1 MQPSSLIPRYGF
13 AVLAVAGAIVIRAL
27 LDPFLGD
34 YQPFAFFFVA
44 IAAAASV
51 GGVGPA
57 LLAIVLGY
65 IAGDWLFVSP
75 RHELSVL
82 TLAPQYVVGGLA
94 FVVVGLMI
102 TGITSGMRAAER
114 FARER
119 ELDLAREVA
128 ERATAEAAERDSQAR
143 LTGIIASA
151 TDAIITIDAAH
162 RITMFNAA
170 AESMFG
176 CSAQTVIGETLDR
189 FIPERFRAG
198 HADHIRGFGAT
209 GINMRQMGGE
219 RVLAGVRAGGQE
231 FPMEARISQIAIGG
245 EKLYTVII
253 RDITQRKRA
262 EAERDEL
269 LVRERAARGEAE
281 AANRAKDSFLATISH
296 ELRTPLSPILAWSR
310 MLRQG
315 HVDAEKM
322 RGALD
327 VIERCARTQA
337 QLIEDMLDVSRIIS
351 GKLRMQVRPVPLQRV
366 IENAVEV
373 VRPAAEA
380 KNVRLRVVLDT
391 DVGPV
396 LGDAERLQQVVWNLL
411 SNAIKFTPKD
421 GRIQVALERV
431 NSHVEVA
438 VSDTGVGI
446 RSETLPFVFEPFRQ
460 GETGTTRTHGGL
472 GLGLAI
478 VKHIVEAHGG
488 TVHAESPGEGKGAVF
503 SVKLPLA
510 VARTADEP
518 ERRHPTAAGEGD
530 VGVEDGYPS
539 LQGLRVLVVDDE
551 PHSNEVVSTLLAS
564 CGAEIRVA
572 VSAPQAREVL
582 GRWTPDILVSDI
594 EMPGED
600 GYELIAKLRAQEGV
614 GAQLPAVALTAYA
627 SREDNIRLLSAGFHA
642 HVAKPLDPLELV
654 TVIANLART
663 AGRASA

>member
-1 MQPSSLIPRYGF
+1 MQSPSLSVRYGF
-13 AVLAVAGAIVIRAL
+13 AVLAVAGATVIRAL
-27 LDPFLGD
+27 LDPFVAD

-51 GGVGPA
+51 GGIGPA

-65 IAGDWLFVSP
+65 LAGDWFFVAP
-75 RHELSVL
+75 RHELSIL

-94 FVVVGLMI
+94 FGMVGLLI
-102 TGITSGMRAAER
+102 TGITTGMRTAGR
-114 FARER
+114 FARQR

-128 ERATAEAAERDSQAR
+128 ERAAAEGAERDSQAR
-143 LTGIIASA
+143 LAGIIASA

-162 RITMFNAA
+162 RITLFNAA

-176 CSAQTVIGETLDR
+176 CSAETVIGETLDR
-189 FIPERFRAG
+189 FIPERFRQG

-219 RVLAGVRAGGQE
+219 RVLAGVGASGEE
-231 FPMEARISQIAIGG
+231 FPMEARISQIEVGG

-253 RDITQRKRA
+253 RDITLRKRA

-269 LVRERAARGEAE
+269 LVRERAARAEAE

-310 MLRQG
+310 MLRHGQ
-315 HVDAEKM
+315 VDAQKM

-351 GKLRMQVRPVPLQRV
+351 GKLRMQVRPVVLQRV
-366 IENAVEV
+366 IENAVDV

-380 KNVRLRVVLDT
+380 KSVRLQVVLDT

-438 VSDTGVGI
+438 VSDTGLGI
-446 RSETLPFVFEPFRQ
+446 RSETLPFIFERFRQ

-488 TVHAESPGEGKGAVF
+488 TIHAESAGEGKGAVF
-503 SVKLPLA
+503 TVRLPLA
-510 VARTADEP
+510 IARTADEP
-518 ERRHPTAAGEGD
+518 ERRHPTAGEGN
-530 VGVEDGYPS
+530 VGVDQAYPS
-539 LQGLRVLVVDDE
+539 LEGLRVLVVDDE
-551 PHSNEVVSTLLAS
+551 PHSNEVVMTLLAS

-572 VSAPQAREVL
+572 VSAPQAREIL
-582 GRWTPDILVSDI
+582 RRWTPDVLVSDI
-594 EMPGED
+594 GMPGED
-600 GYELIAKLRAQEGV
+600 GYELIAKLRAEEGV

-627 SREDNIRLLSAGFHA
+627 SREDHIRLLSAGFQA

-654 TVIANLART
+654 TVVANLART